1 MIKLTDDLINDLSKK
16 AKEAARGRT
25 NYNFHKSY
33 DDAIQR
39 MLNAAEPGTYIRPH
53 KHENPDKT
61 EIFIILRGS
70 VVMVEFDDSGRPIDH
85 VILDP
90 QKGAKAV
97 EVAPRK
103 WHSFITL
110 KTGSVLYEVKDGPY
124 TQMTDKNFAPWAP
137 AEGTKEAL
145 EFNERILRKLD
156 ILK

>member
-1 MIKLTDDLINDLSKK
+1 MIKLTNELINEVSKK
-16 AKEAARGRT
+16 AKEAARRRI

-33 DDAIQR
+33 DDTLQR

-70 VVMVEFDDSGRPIDH
+70 VAMVEFDDAGQPTDH

-97 EVAPRK
+97 EVAPGK

-124 TQMTDKNFAPWAP
+124 IQMTDKNFAPWAP
-137 AEGTKEAL
+137 PEGTKEAS
-145 EFNERILRKLD
+145 EFNERILRKLN
-156 ILK
+156 ISK